1 MSNAVKMNTLLA
13 KVDHSASVYNKEV
26 NEYAEYFKKSQGA
39 FRGEKKTFTPREG
52 YSEDPTKQGTT
63 NVQTTV
69 KEQLDWFGDKVAKN
83 YLKEVFQVEATNS
96 AGAKKVELVVDG
108 ISFGELTALDLMRL
122 KSILTSKEL
131 VTMYERIP
139 VYSDS
144 EVWTPSKN
152 VEYKDREVLETE
164 MVKGVTRTTET
175 EDVILKDPNINPANI
190 PENYR
195 AAVVQKK
202 KTVETGDYTFQ
213 KFTGEW
219 SQRQKA
225 DLLDRRS
232 RVLKAVIAAL
242 KEVNDQEVMAENLN
256 VDALVDFIHFGK

>member
-1 MSNAVKMNTLLA
+1 MYSA
-13 KVDHSASVYNKEV
+13 K
-26 NEYAEYFKKSQGA
+26 
-39 FRGEKKTFTPREG
+39 
-52 YSEDPTKQGTT
+52 
-63 NVQTTV
+63 
-69 KEQLDWFGDKVAKN
+69 
-83 YLKEVFQVEATNS
+83 
-96 AGAKKVELVVDG
+96 
-108 ISFGELTALDLMRL
+108 FGELTALDLMRL

-164 MVKGVTRTTET
+164 MQKGVTRTTET

>member
-1 MSNAVKMNTLLA
+1 ML
-13 KVDHSASVYNKEV
+13 
-26 NEYAEYFKKSQGA
+26 
-39 FRGEKKTFTPREG
+39 
-52 YSEDPTKQGTT
+52 
-63 NVQTTV
+63 
-69 KEQLDWFGDKVAKN
+69 
-83 YLKEVFQVEATNS
+83 
-96 AGAKKVELVVDG
+96 
-108 ISFGELTALDLMRL
+108 
-122 KSILTSKEL
+122 
-131 VTMYERIP
+131 
-139 VYSDS
+139 
-144 EVWTPSKN
+144 
-152 VEYKDREVLETE
+152 
-164 MVKGVTRTTET
+164 KGVTRTTET

-232 RVLKAVIAAL
+232 CVLKAVIAAL